1 MDEEGL
7 GSPPIRIFLEGN
19 CELAWHHRATS
30 KNEIPL
36 QSGKDPPEHCSI
48 AEKKNAKEVRLRST
62 GCNICCGGQSEATL
76 NAKGYSVADERR
88 ILDVLG
94 RGLRKEF
101 PNPERIGCP
110 GAEVL
115 KKIAYRKMPLSE
127 AEAWLDHLGSCSPC
141 YNDFS
146 RFREASQR
154 DRSRTLLAVAA
165 SILLVATVAGWASLR
180 HRNDNL
186 PAQTAILD
194 LRNRSIA
201 RGAETNP
208 EEPP

>member
-1 MDEEGL
+1 MYYSL
-7 GSPPIRIFLEGN
+7 
-19 CELAWHHRATS
+19 
-30 KNEIPL
+30 
-36 QSGKDPPEHCSI
+36 
-48 AEKKNAKEVRLRST
+48 
-62 GCNICCGGQSEATL
+62 CGGQSEATL

-115 KKIAYRKMPLSE
+115 KKIASRKMPLSE

-146 RFREASQR
+146 QFRSAYGR
-154 DRSRTLLAVAA
+154 RRMRRLLALAA
-165 SILLVATVAGWASLR
+165 SILIVAGLAGWALFPKQKKP
-180 HRNDNL
+180 L
-186 PAQTAILD
+186 ATEIAMLD
-194 LRNRSIA
+194 LRNRSIP
-201 RGAETNP
+201 RGTE
-208 EEPP
+208 